1 MNTQQ
6 DFQLKKRKATDDA
19 EKNES
24 KKTKTVEEYTQH
36 LREKNVALKQKWDQ
50 IAEMDPE
57 INELDRKLYFL
68 KRKRSVEREEY
79 RKELEKLKEESCPPE
94 GITQPDDLFEQD
106 LAMFETIMAHLREIE
121 GDTSSH
127 KAFVDFLNIIT
138 HFECSGK
145 VSGIGPTYSKR
156 IREARPISDFE
167 QVQKI
172 LGKKRATTI
181 ALKFEQHSMYRYNP
195 NK

>member
-6 DFQLKKRKATDDA
+6 DIHKTTTQPEKRKATDDSV
-19 EKNES
+19 KNKS

-36 LREKNVALKQKWDQ
+36 LRENNFALRKKWDQ
-50 IAEMDPE
+50 IAKMDPE
-57 INELDRKLYFL
+57 INELERKLISL
-68 KRKRSVEREEY
+68 KWKRRVEREAY
-79 RKELEKLKEESCPPE
+79 SKELEKLKKESCPPE
-94 GITQPDDLFEQD
+94 GITQPDGD
-106 LAMFETIMAHLREIE
+106 LAMFETIIAHLREIE

-127 KAFVDFLNIIT
+127 KAFVDFLNI
-138 HFECSGK
+138 
-145 VSGIGPTYSKR
+145 VSCFDDLLTGIGPTYSKR

-181 ALKFEQHSMYRYNP
+181 ALKFEQRSMYRYNP